1 VTYDGFLLLGFGG
14 PEAPEQVMPFLRHVT
29 AGRNV
34 PDERLLSVAEH
45 YDHFGGVSPINA
57 QNRALL
63 AAISEAFATK
73 GIQLPV
79 YWGNRNSQPWLTDT
93 VQQMAGEGVTRALV
107 LATSA
112 TGGYSGCRQYR
123 ENLRDAHV
131 EGGPELVKLRHFF
144 NHPGFITACAAR
156 LRAALDRQ
164 QDPYGTR
171 LVFTAHSVPLSMNA
185 AAGPDGGLYLAQQ
198 RETARLVA
206 EAVRGPGAE
215 FDLVW
220 QSRSGPP
227 QVPWLEP
234 DINDHLRLL
243 AKEGV
248 RSVVVAPTGFVSD
261 HLEVLWDLDN
271 EAARTAAE
279 VGLTMTRAGT
289 AGTHPAF
296 VETICDLV
304 LERTT
309 GAERL
314 ALGPMGPSWDDCP
327 FDDGCCLALVRS

>member
-14 PEAPEQVMPFLRHVT
+14 PESPEQVMPFLRHVT

-63 AAISEAFATK
+63 AAVGEAFAAK

-79 YWGNRNSQPWLTDT
+79 YWGNRNSQPWLADT
-93 VQQMAGEGVTRALV
+93 VRQMARDGVTRALV

-123 ENLRDAHV
+123 ENLRDAQV

-144 NHPGFITACAAR
+144 NHPGFITACAER
-156 LRAALDRQ
+156 LQTALDQQ
-164 QDPYGTR
+164 QDPYGAR
-171 LVFTAHSVPLSMNA
+171 LVFTAHSVPVAMNN

-198 RETARLVA
+198 HETARLVA
-206 EAVRGPGAE
+206 EEVRGPGAE

-227 QVPWLEP
+227 RVPWLEP
-234 DINDHLRLL
+234 DINEHLRLL
-243 AKEGV
+243 AHEGV
-248 RSVVVAPTGFVSD
+248 TSVVVAPTGFVSD

-271 EAARTAAE
+271 EAAQTAINLGI
-279 VGLTMTRAGT
+279 VMTRAGT

-296 VETICDLV
+296 VDMICGLV
-304 LERTT
+304 LERAT

-327 FDDGCCLALVRS
+327 FDNGCCIA